1 MEAQR
6 AASRAAS
13 EARVGEARRAE
24 TERRLAAARAAHDSV
39 TIDAAGQPVRKSE
52 P

>member
-6 AASRAAS
+6 AASTAAS
-13 EARVGEARRAE
+13 EARAAEARRTE
-24 TERRLAAARAAHDSV
+24 VERRLAAARATHDSL